1 MRHGALASVIA
12 ETRRQSLA
20 QPKSN
25 TRYSEADKLR
35 RHQRII
41 IDLGLLAS
49 QTMPLDQFVK
59 LAVSQVALALE
70 VSNTKVLRYR
80 PEEADLLRLA
90 GVGWREGMVGQT
102 VFGID
107 LRSAP
112 GRETAEAVVVDDIR
126 K

>member
-1 MRHGALASVIA
+1 MRPDAVASVTA

-20 QPKSN
+20 RPKSD
-25 TRYSEADKLR
+25 TCYSEAYKLR

-49 QTMPLDQFVK
+49 QTIPLDQFLK

-70 VSNTKVLRYR
+70 VSNTKVMRYR
-80 PEEADLLRLA
+80 LEEADLLLLA
-90 GVGWREGMVGQT
+90 GIGWREGMVGQT

-126 K
+126 R

>member
-1 MRHGALASVIA
+1 M
-12 ETRRQSLA
+12 A